1 MTKDIPILPGVPDQS
16 LSVSLGGKRVLLR
29 LLWNEDS
36 GAWFMD
42 VSDADGDMIKAGAR
56 VVSNWPLLLRVSDER
71 LPSGNIMALR
81 MVGSGPPDITELGE
95 TVRLVYV
102 ESDDE

>member
-1 MTKDIPILPGVPDQS
+1 MTKDIPILAGVPDQR
-16 LSVSLGGKRVLLR
+16 LSVSLGGKRVSLR

-36 GAWFMD
+36 EAWFMD
-42 VSDADGDMIKAGAR
+42 ISDADGDTIKAGAR

-71 LPSGNIMALR
+71 LPPGNIMALR
-81 MVGSGPPDITELGE
+81 MVGSGPPDVDEIGD